1 MIRSMTGFG
10 RAELEDGDNK
20 LVAEVRSINHR
31 FCEISIRLPKS
42 LSTLELDVRRLIQER
57 ISRGKITVSVSWNGD
72 GESLAFLE
80 INTDLAEKY
89 YKLLKTLKEKF
100 GLSGDIDTKTLAS
113 FPDLLVWKAVEVPE
127 ERAKALV
134 SGVVSKAI
142 DGLVGMK
149 EAEGTELRRDLDER
163 VAKIVQIVLEIE
175 TRAPLKVSEA
185 RKRLKDRLSQLL
197 EEGEVPEDRLAL
209 EIAILAE
216 KLDSTEE
223 CVRLRSHA
231 LQMADFLHRSEE
243 PAGRKL
249 NFLVQEMGREA
260 NTISSKANDIEIVR
274 NALLI
279 KEELEKIREQIQ
291 NVE

>member
-31 FCEISIRLPKS
+31 FCEISIRLPKA

-57 ISRGKITVSVSWNGD
+57 ISRGKITVSVAWNGD

-80 INTDLAEKY
+80 INTELAEKY
-89 YKLLKTLKEKF
+89 YTLLKTLKEKF
-100 GLSGDIDTKTLAS
+100 DLSGDIDTRTLAG

-134 SGVVSKAI
+134 SDVVSKAL
-142 DGLVGMK
+142 DGLVAMK

-163 VAKIVQIVLEIE
+163 VAKIVKIVLEIE
-175 TRAPLKVSEA
+175 ERAPLKVSEA
-185 RKRLKDRLSQLL
+185 RNRLKEKLSQLL
-197 EEGEVPEDRLAL
+197 EESEIPEERLSF

-216 KLDSTEE
+216 RLDSTEE

-231 LQMADFLHRSEE
+231 QQMAEFLHRSQE

-274 NALLI
+274 NVLLI